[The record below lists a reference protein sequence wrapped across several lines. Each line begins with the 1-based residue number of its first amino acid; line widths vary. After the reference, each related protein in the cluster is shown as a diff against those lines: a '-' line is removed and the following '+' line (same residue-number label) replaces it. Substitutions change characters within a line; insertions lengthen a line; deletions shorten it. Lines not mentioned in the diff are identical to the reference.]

1 MNSHERILMQ
11 NIPFYKAEAELHQL
25 PHDSLRALSH
35 RGRLV
40 RFKANSQIITQ
51 GQTGQEVFVVLD
63 GKLEAYIHSN
73 GRKERRLTLAL
84 LHPGDIFGEI
94 GLDGGERTASVCMV
108 SASVCAMVH
117 AHELAQQ
124 RAKDPAL
131 QELLTQTANRRNRHN
146 TLLMSQTIFNDIYT
160 RMVDLL
166 MGLSKPFNKE
176 YHHIPERITHQE
188 IANRLGCSR
197 EMVSRLLK
205 DLEHGDYVKRQT
217 DQTLLLKQPMP
228 VAW

>member
-1 MNSHERILMQ
+1 MQ
-11 NIPFYKAEAELHQL
+11 NIPLYKAEAEFRKL
-25 PHDSLRALSH
+25 PLDSLRTLS
-35 RGRLV
+35 RKGRLV

-73 GRKERRLTLAL
+73 GRKERRLTLAVL
-84 LHPGDIFGEI
+84 LPGDIFGEI
-94 GLDGGERTASVCMV
+94 GMDGGERTASVCTV

-117 AHELAQQ
+117 ASDVIKQ
-124 RAKDPAL
+124 RAQDPAL
-131 QELLTQTANRRNRHN
+131 QELLSVTANHRNRHN
-146 TLLMSQTIFNDIYT
+146 TVLMTQTIFNDIYT

-166 MGLSKPFNKE
+166 TGMSQPFNAE
-176 YHHIPERITHQE
+176 FNRIPERITHQE

-205 DLEHGDYVKRQT
+205 DLENGEYIKRHT

>member
-1 MNSHERILMQ
+1 MQ
-11 NIPFYKAEAELHQL
+11 SIPFYKAEAELCRL
-25 PHDSLRALSH
+25 PHEGLRSLSRK
-35 RGRLV
+35 GRLV
-40 RFKANSQIITQ
+40 RFKPNSQIITQ
-51 GQTGQEVFVVLD
+51 GQTGQEIFVVLD

-73 GRKERRLTLAL
+73 GRKERRLTLAVL
-84 LHPGDIFGEI
+84 QAGDIFGEI
-94 GLDGGERTASVCMV
+94 GLDGGQRTASVCAV

-117 AHELAQQ
+117 ANDVVQQ

-131 QELLTQTANRRNRHN
+131 QDFLTMTANQRNRQN
-146 TLLMSQTIFNDIYT
+146 TVLMTQTIFCDIFT

-166 MGLSKPFNKE
+166 MGMSQPLNPE
-176 YHHIPERITHQE
+176 YNHVCERITHQE

-205 DLEHGDYVKRQT
+205 DLEKGGYIARRK